1 MHDVNE
7 FARLAPKLPPLHHGD
22 VLSIEEFQ
30 ERYANSPNV
39 GKAELIN
46 GMAYLQY
53 DTGSVI
59 DPTIPPLENGDH
71 LSLEEF
77 DRRYSNMPDLK
88 KAELINGVVFM
99 PPPVSGPSHGFPH
112 SDVMFW
118 LGAYRGTTP
127 GIRPADNATLRLP
140 DSTEVQP
147 DAMVLIEPAFGGD
160 MRFDKKGRVLGLPEL
175 AVEVSYSSASYDLH
189 VKLVAYRKAGITEY
203 LVCRTADSAIDWF
216 ALRRGRYAPLRPDA
230 DGLFRSR
237 VLPGLWL
244 EPTALFQGDI
254 ERLNEIV
261 RQGAAAPEHLA
272 FVRRLNKARD
282 ARNHPKSGS

>member
-7 FARLAPKLPPLHHGD
+7 LARLAPELPPLHHGD
-22 VLSIEEFQ
+22 VLSLEEFEQ
-30 ERYANSPNV
+30 RYANSADV
-39 GKAELIN
+39 GKAELID
-46 GMAYLQY
+46 GMVYLQY
-53 DTGSVI
+53 DTGRVI
-59 DPTIPPLENGDH
+59 DPAIPPLENGDH

-99 PPPVSGPSHGFPH
+99 PPPISGPSHGFGH

-118 LGAYRGTTP
+118 LGAHRGTTP
-127 GIRPADNATLRLP
+127 GVRPADNTSLRLP

-160 MRFDKKGRVLGLPEL
+160 VRSDKKGRILGLPEL
-175 AVEVSYSSASYDLH
+175 AAEVSYSSASYDLH
-189 VKLVAYRKAGITEY
+189 VKLEAYRKAGIAEY
-203 LVCRTADSAIDWF
+203 MVWRTADSAIDWF
-216 ALRRGRYAPLRPDA
+216 VLRRGRYARLRPDA
-230 DGLFRSR
+230 DRLFRSR

-244 EPTALFQGDI
+244 EPAALFRGDI

-261 RQGAAAPEHLA
+261 RQGAGTPEHLA
-272 FVRRLNKARD
+272 FVRRLSQARD
-282 ARNHPKSGS
+282 ARNQPNSGS